1 MAKKK
6 KNKKQKFFNKLKNKY
21 KLVILNADTFEE
33 KFSLKLSPINVFVI
47 AGSASILLIF
57 LTTYIIAFTPL
68 REYIPGY
75 TSTNMKTAMYKLLLK
90 ADSLENSINAKNLY
104 IENIKSIISGQDV
117 VDKIENQPQSTNI
130 KHENTALKNSKEDSM
145 LRAEIENIDNYTVN
159 FSNNDKVSQKNY
171 YGSYA
176 SIKDFFFFSPLK
188 GMTTNLFDP
197 AGNHYGIDIVAGKN
211 EAIKATLDGTV
222 IFSGWTLATGYVIA
236 LQHANNIIS
245 VYKHNSA
252 LLKHQGNYVKA
263 GEPIA
268 IIGETGELSTGPHLH
283 FELWFNGNPV
293 NPKDYIVF

>member
-104 IENIKSIISGQDV
+104 IENIKSIISGQEI